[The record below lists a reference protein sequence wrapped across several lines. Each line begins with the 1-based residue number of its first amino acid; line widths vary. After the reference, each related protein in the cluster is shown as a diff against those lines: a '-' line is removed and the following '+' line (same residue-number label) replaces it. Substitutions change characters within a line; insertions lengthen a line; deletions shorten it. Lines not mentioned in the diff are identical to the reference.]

1 MKTEYQSLS
10 CNRAK
15 DSHTDLSRTRYL
27 SADCGI
33 VKHIRVPCEVPSGL
47 LRSFLGL
54 NNGVVVHLHVTPLPF
69 TYRAALS
76 MVCAEVD
83 MWMIVISFAV
93 RGQAE
98 RTQS

>member
-33 VKHIRVPCEVPSGL
+33 DKHIRVPCEVPSGL
-47 LRSFLGL
+47 LRSFSGL
-54 NNGVVVHLHVTPLPF
+54 NNGVVVHLHITTLSL
-69 TYRAALS
+69 TWRAALYI
-76 MVCAEVD
+76 VCAGVG
-83 MWMIVISFAV
+83 MWMIVISFAG

-98 RTQS
+98 GTQ